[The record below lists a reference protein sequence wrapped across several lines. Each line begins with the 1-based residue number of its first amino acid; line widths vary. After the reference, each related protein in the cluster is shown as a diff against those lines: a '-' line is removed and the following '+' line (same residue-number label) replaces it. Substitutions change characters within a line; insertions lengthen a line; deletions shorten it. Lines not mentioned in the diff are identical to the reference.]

1 MTIEKQ
7 QLLLSF
13 LGYYNGKIDG
23 ITGPQ
28 TQNAIRKFQEIYDL
42 CTDGL
47 WGPQTE
53 AKIREVIGNPK
64 MEKKQENT
72 PAVNQQVVNKPVVN
86 KPSTGD
92 TFWDRI
98 KYFKPEEFAC
108 KCGCGAKNINHDLV
122 KILEKI
128 REHYGKPVRINSGV
142 RCKTHNARVGGA
154 ANSQHLDTYANAADI
169 GTISGTTP
177 RAMAAYVETLMPNT
191 GGIGIYSWGI
201 HVDVR
206 KTKARWNG

>member
-1 MTIEKQ
+1 MNVKQQ

-13 LGYYNGKIDG
+13 FNPAYYTGKIDG
-23 ITGPQ
+23 IAGPQ
-28 TQNAIRKFQEIYDL
+28 TQDAIRRFQRDYGLRE
-42 CTDGL
+42 DGIF
-47 WGPQTE
+47 GPQTE
-53 AKIREVIGNPK
+53 AKIRLVIGNPAL
-64 MEKKQENT
+64 EKKQEDV
-72 PAVNQQVVNKPVVN
+72 PVMNKPVVN
-86 KPSTGD
+86 KPVTGD
-92 TFWDRI
+92 DFWDGI

-122 KILEKI
+122 VILEKI

-142 RCKTHNARVGGA
+142 RCAVHNARVGGA
-154 ANSQHLDTYANAADI
+154 ANSQHLAKYANAVDI

-177 RAMAAYVETLMPNT
+177 HAMAAYVETLMPNT

>member
-7 QLLLSF
+7 QQLLSF
-13 LGYYNGKIDG
+13 LDYYTGKIDG

-28 TQNAIRKFQEIYDL
+28 TQDAIRRFQRDYDL
-42 CTDGL
+42 RADGI

-53 AKIREVIGNPK
+53 AKIRLVIGNPTL
-64 MEKKQENT
+64 EKKQDNT
-72 PAVNQQVVNKPVVN
+72 VVVNKPVAN
-86 KPSTGD
+86 KPVTGD
-92 TFWDRI
+92 DFWDGI
-98 KYFKPEEFAC
+98 KYFRPEEFAC
-108 KCGCGAKNINHDLV
+108 QCGCGAKNIDHDLV
-122 KILEKI
+122 VILEKI

-154 ANSQHLDTYANAADI
+154 ANSQHLDTYAKAADI

-177 RAMAAYVETLMPNT
+177 RAMAAYAETLMPNT

-201 HVDVR
+201 HLDTR

>member
-1 MTIEKQ
+1 MNIKQQ

-13 LGYYNGKIDG
+13 LGYYTGAING
-23 ITGPQ
+23 TTSPQ
-28 TQNAIRKFQEIYDL
+28 AAIRKFQ
-42 CTDGL
+42 TDYKIGVDGIF
-47 WGPQTE
+47 GPQTE
-53 AKIREVIGNPK
+53 AKIREVIGNPEK
-64 MEKKQENT
+64 EKKQENAT
-72 PAVNQQVVNKPVVN
+72 
-86 KPSTGD
+86 TGD
-92 TFWDRI
+92 AFWDGI
-98 KYFKPEEFAC
+98 KYFKQSEFAC
-108 KCGCGAKNINHDLV
+108 QCGCGANNINHDLV

-128 REHYGKPVRINSGV
+128 RKHYGKPVRINSGV

-154 ANSQHLDTYANAADI
+154 SNSQHLDTYGNAADI

-177 RAMAAYVETLMPNT
+177 SAMAAYVETLMPNT

>member
-1 MTIEKQ
+1 MTIKQQ

-13 LGYYNGKIDG
+13 FEPAYYTGKIDG
-23 ITGPQ
+23 IAGPQ
-28 TQNAIRKFQEIYDL
+28 TQNAIRQFQSDYGL
-42 CTDGL
+42 RADGIF
-47 WGPQTE
+47 GPQTE
-53 AKIREVIGNPK
+53 AKIREVIGDPTK
-64 MEKKQENT
+64 EKKQESIT
-72 PAVNQQVVNKPVVN
+72 VVTQQTVS

-92 TFWDRI
+92 AFWDGI

-108 KCGCGAKNINHDLV
+108 QCGCGAKNIDHDLV
-122 KILEKI
+122 LILEKI

-142 RCKTHNARVGGA
+142 RCQTHNARVGGA
-154 ANSQHLDTYANAADI
+154 ANSQHLSKYAKAADI

-177 RAMAAYVETLMPNT
+177 SAMAAYAETLMPNT

-201 HVDVR
+201 HLDTR

>member
-1 MTIEKQ
+1 MTVKQ
-7 QLLLSF
+7 QQCLLCC
-13 LGYYNGKIDG
+13 LGYYNGAINGASSSQLKTAIREFQEDYHIGIDG
-23 ITGPQ
+23 I
-28 TQNAIRKFQEIYDL
+28 
-42 CTDGL
+42 

-53 AKIREVIGNPK
+53 GKIREVIGNPA
-64 MEKKQENT
+64 MEKKQEDTTVVNT
-72 PAVNQQVVNKPVVN
+72 PVVNKPV
-86 KPSTGD
+86 TGD
-92 TFWDRI
+92 AFWDGI
-98 KYFKPEEFAC
+98 KYFKPEEFQC
-108 KCGCGAKNINHDLV
+108 QCGCGAKNINHDLV
-122 KILEKI
+122 VILEKI

-154 ANSQHLDTYANAADI
+154 ANSQHLDKYANAADI

>member
-1 MTIEKQ
+1 MTVKQQ

-13 LGYYNGKIDG
+13 LGYYTGKIDG

-28 TQNAIRKFQEIYDL
+28 TQTAIRKFQGDYSL
-42 CTDGL
+42 QADGIC
-47 WGPQTE
+47 GAKTE
-53 AKIREVIGNPK
+53 AKIREVIGDPAK
-64 MEKKQENT
+64 EKKQENT
-72 PAVNQQVVNKPVVN
+72 TVANQQVANKPA
-86 KPSTGD
+86 TGD
-92 TFWDRI
+92 VFWDGI
-98 KYFKPEEFAC
+98 KYFKQSEFAC
-108 KCGCGAKNINHDLV
+108 KCGCGANNIDHNLV

-154 ANSQHLDTYANAADI
+154 SNSQHLDTYGKAADI

-177 RAMAAYVETLMPNT
+177 SAMAAYVETLMPNT

-206 KTKARWNG
+206 STKARWNG

>member
-1 MTIEKQ
+1 MTVEKQ
-7 QLLLSF
+7 QQLLSF
-13 LGYYNGKIDG
+13 LDYYTGKIDG
-23 ITGPQ
+23 IAGPQ
-28 TQNAIRKFQEIYDL
+28 TQNAIRKFQSDY
-42 CTDGL
+42 GL
-47 WGPQTE
+47 RADCIFGPQTE
-53 AKIREVIGNPK
+53 AKIRLVIGNPD
-64 MEKKQENT
+64 MEKKQENI
-72 PAVNQQVVNKPVVN
+72 PVVN
-86 KPSTGD
+86 KPTVNKPATGD
-92 TFWDRI
+92 AFWDGI

-154 ANSQHLDTYANAADI
+154 ANSQHLDTYGTAADI
-169 GTISGTTP
+169 ATISGTTP

-191 GGIGIYSWGI
+191 GGIGIYPWGI

>member
-1 MTIEKQ
+1 MTTEKQ

-13 LGYYNGKIDG
+13 LDYYTGKIDG
-23 ITGPQ
+23 IAGSKTQ
-28 TQNAIRKFQEIYDL
+28 TAIRNFQEKYGL
-42 CTDGL
+42 RVDGIF
-47 WGPQTE
+47 GVQTE
-53 AKIREVIGNPK
+53 AKIREVIGDPTK
-64 MEKKQENT
+64 EKRQESHIV
-72 PAVNQQVVNKPVVN
+72 ANQQVVNT
-86 KPSTGD
+86 PSTGD
-92 TFWDRI
+92 AFWDGI
-98 KYFKPEEFAC
+98 KYCKQSEFQC
-108 KCGCGAKNINHDLV
+108 QCGCGANNISHDLV

-154 ANSQHLDTYANAADI
+154 ANSQHLDTYGTAADI

-177 RAMAAYVETLMPNT
+177 SAMAAYVETLMPNT

>member
-1 MTIEKQ
+1 MTVKQQ

-13 LGYYNGKIDG
+13 FDPAYYTGKIDG

-28 TQNAIRKFQEIYDL
+28 TQDAIRRFQRDYGL
-42 CTDGL
+42 RADGIFGAL
-47 WGPQTE
+47 TE
-53 AKIREVIGNPK
+53 AKIRFVIGNPA

-72 PAVNQQVVNKPVVN
+72 TVMNKPVVN
-86 KPSTGD
+86 KPATGD
-92 TFWDRI
+92 VFWDGI
-98 KYFKPEEFAC
+98 KYFKPEEFQC
-108 KCGCGAKNINHDLV
+108 KCGCKTNGIDHELV
-122 KILEKI
+122 EILEKV
-128 REHYGKPVRINSGV
+128 REHFGKPVRINSGV

-154 ANSQHLDTYANAADI
+154 ANSQHLDIYAKAADI

-201 HVDVR
+201 HVDTR

>member
-1 MTIEKQ
+1 MNVEKQ

-13 LGYYNGKIDG
+13 LGYYTEKVDGVTGPKTQDAIRRFQSTYSLVADG
-23 ITGPQ
+23 I
-28 TQNAIRKFQEIYDL
+28 
-42 CTDGL
+42 
-47 WGPQTE
+47 WGSKTE
-53 AKIREVIGNPK
+53 AKIREVIGNPA

-72 PAVNQQVVNKPVVN
+72 AVVNQPAVNKP
-86 KPSTGD
+86 TAGD
-92 TFWDRI
+92 VFWDGI
-98 KYFKPEEFAC
+98 KYFRPEEFAC
-108 KCGCGAKNINHDLV
+108 QCGCGAKNINHDLV
-122 KILEKI
+122 IILEKI

-154 ANSQHLDTYANAADI
+154 ANSQHLDTHANAADI

>member
-1 MTIEKQ
+1 MTVKKQ

-13 LGYYNGKIDG
+13 LDYYTGKIDG

-28 TQNAIRKFQEIYDL
+28 TQAAIRNFQSYYGL
-42 CTDGL
+42 RADGI
-47 WGPQTE
+47 WGLQTE
-53 AKIREVIGNPK
+53 AKIREVIGNPEK
-64 MEKKQENT
+64 GKKQENT
-72 PAVNQQVVNKPVVN
+72 PVVNQPVVN

-92 TFWDRI
+92 AFWDGI

-108 KCGCGAKNINHDLV
+108 QCGCGAKNINHDLV

-142 RCKTHNARVGGA
+142 RCKTHNERVGGA

>member
-1 MTIEKQ
+1 MTIKQQ

-28 TQNAIRKFQEIYDL
+28 TQDAIRKFQSCYGL
-42 CTDGL
+42 VSDGIC
-47 WGPQTE
+47 GAKTE
-53 AKIREVIGNPK
+53 AKIREVIGNPAL
-64 MEKKQENT
+64 EKKQEDT
-72 PAVNQQVVNKPVVN
+72 PVVTKPVVS
-86 KPSTGD
+86 KPVTGD
-92 TFWDRI
+92 DFWDGI
-98 KYFKPEEFAC
+98 KYFKPEEFQC
-108 KCGCGAKNINHDLV
+108 QCGCGAKNIDHDLV
-122 KILEKI
+122 LILEKI

-154 ANSQHLDTYANAADI
+154 ANSQHLDTYAKAADI

-177 RAMAAYVETLMPNT
+177 RAMATYVETLMPNT

-201 HVDVR
+201 HIDTR
-206 KTKARWNG
+206 KVKARWNG

>member
-1 MTIEKQ
+1 MTVKQQ

-13 LGYYNGKIDG
+13 LGYYKGKIDG

-28 TQNAIRKFQEIYDL
+28 TQNAIRRFQSDYGL
-42 CTDGL
+42 RADGVFGAL
-47 WGPQTE
+47 TE

-64 MEKKQENT
+64 LEKKEEST
-72 PAVNQQVVNKPVVN
+72 PVVNKPVVN
-86 KPSTGD
+86 TPATGD
-92 TFWDRI
+92 AFWDGI
-98 KYFKPEEFAC
+98 KYFRPEEFQC
-108 KCGCGAKNINHDLV
+108 QCGCGAKNIDHDLV
-122 KILEKI
+122 VILEKI

-154 ANSQHLDTYANAADI
+154 ANSQHLSTYGKAADI

-201 HVDVR
+201 HVDTR

>member
-1 MTIEKQ
+1 
-7 QLLLSF
+7 LSF

-28 TQNAIRKFQEIYDL
+28 TQTAIRKFQSDYNL
-42 CTDGL
+42 LADGIC
-47 WGPQTE
+47 GTKTE
-53 AKIREVIGNPK
+53 AKIREVIGNPA
-64 MEKKQENT
+64 MEKKQEST
-72 PAVNQQVVNKPVVN
+72 TVVNKPVVSA
-86 KPSTGD
+86 PSTGD
-92 TFWDRI
+92 AFWDGI

-108 KCGCGAKNINHDLV
+108 KCGCGAKNIDHNLV
-122 KILEKI
+122 IILEKI

-154 ANSQHLDTYANAADI
+154 TNSQHLDTYAKAADI

-177 RAMAAYVETLMPNT
+177 RAMAAYAETLMPNT

-201 HVDVR
+201 HLDTR

>member
-1 MTIEKQ
+1 MNVEKQ

-13 LGYYNGKIDG
+13 LGYYVGKIDG
-23 ITGPQ
+23 ISGAK
-28 TQNAIRKFQEIYDL
+28 TQDAIRRFQDVYGL
-42 CTDGL
+42 RVDGL

-53 AKIREVIGNPK
+53 AKVREVIGNPA
-64 MEKKQENT
+64 MEKKQEST
-72 PAVNQQVVNKPVVN
+72 PVVNKPVVN

-92 TFWDRI
+92 AFWDGI
-98 KYFKPEEFAC
+98 KYFTPEEFQC
-108 KCGCGAKNINHDLV
+108 QCGCGAKNINHDLV

-154 ANSQHLDTYANAADI
+154 ANSQHLSTYGTAADI

>member
-1 MTIEKQ
+1 MNVEKQ

-13 LGYYNGKIDG
+13 LGYYTEKVDGVTGPKTQDAIRRFQSTYSLVADG
-23 ITGPQ
+23 I
-28 TQNAIRKFQEIYDL
+28 
-42 CTDGL
+42 
-47 WGPQTE
+47 WGSKTE
-53 AKIREVIGNPK
+53 AKIREVIGNPAI
-64 MEKKQENT
+64 EKKQENT
-72 PAVNQQVVNKPVVN
+72 AVVNKPDAN
-86 KPSTGD
+86 KPSIGD
-92 TFWDRI
+92 AFWDGI
-98 KYFKPEEFAC
+98 KYFRPEEFAC
-108 KCGCGAKNINHDLV
+108 QCGCGAKNINHDLV
-122 KILEKI
+122 IILEKI

-169 GTISGTTP
+169 GIISGTTP

>member
-1 MTIEKQ
+1 MTVKQQ

-13 LGYYNGKIDG
+13 FDPAYYTGKIDG
-23 ITGPQ
+23 TTGPK
-28 TQNAIRKFQEIYDL
+28 TQDAIRRFQNDYNL
-42 CTDGL
+42 RADGV

-53 AKIREVIGNPK
+53 AKIREIIGNPNL
-64 MEKKQENT
+64 EKKQEST
-72 PAVNQQVVNKPVVN
+72 PVVNQPVVN

-92 TFWDRI
+92 AFWDGI
-98 KYFKPEEFAC
+98 KYFTPEEFQC
-108 KCGCGAKNINHDLV
+108 QCGCGAKNINHDLV

-154 ANSQHLDTYANAADI
+154 ANSQHLDIYANAADI

-206 KTKARWNG
+206 KTKARWDG